1 MSDELQELQERTRQ
15 RQRAALAELKA
26 SGKSLLSRPVRRRA
40 DAGPLPGPAYAALSP
55 PQWANLSTACPAC
68 QARQQQ
74 AQLALQRRS
83 LLAHPQ
89 PASLRAIAGF
99 RK

>member
-26 SGKSLLSRPVRRRA
+26 SGKSLLSQPVRRRRA
-40 DAGPLPGPAYAALSP
+40 DAGPLPSPACAALSL
-55 PQWANLSTACPAC
+55 PQSADLSTACPAC
-68 QARQQQ
+68 QARQQ
-74 AQLALQRRS
+74 ALGCHS
-83 LLAHPQ
+83 LPARPQ